1 MAADPADRPGGDQ
14 RDLLHR
20 AHGSGRGS
28 RQARARQPG
37 QRARGVAGPGQS
49 AGRRDRLEF
58 AWWSTAFQARA
69 AGEPGDLILCSGTR
83 AREPRPGAAHPER
96 RHARGARCLQGE
108 APAGLH
114 RSVTAMTVTGSSGK
128 AAVEINF
135 PVLETLTFEVLD
147 GDIGVL
153 RINRPD
159 RMNSQTVTMF
169 SEYGEAAFAL
179 RDTALRALIL
189 TATGE
194 RAFCAGFDLD
204 ELDVITRMGVRE
216 FLKFQETAAGGIQ
229 AIRHLPFPVIAAI
242 HGPAIG
248 GGLALALAADIRLAS
263 PAAKF
268 SAAFLKVGLS
278 VGELGTSYNLTRL
291 IGPGRAAEIGYTGR
305 VVEAAEAAR
314 IGLVN
319 RVIPADKLFGEAL
332 AMARLIATNSPGGV
346 RMSKRAIQ
354 RNQEVTS
361 YAAALELENRG
372 QALLTRTD
380 DMPEALAAFKEKRE
394 PRFTG
399 R

>member
-1 MAADPADRPGGDQ
+1 
-14 RDLLHR
+14 
-20 AHGSGRGS
+20 
-28 RQARARQPG
+28 
-37 QRARGVAGPGQS
+37 
-49 AGRRDRLEF
+49 
-58 AWWSTAFQARA
+58 
-69 AGEPGDLILCSGTR
+69 
-83 AREPRPGAAHPER
+83 
-96 RHARGARCLQGE
+96 
-108 APAGLH
+108 
-114 RSVTAMTVTGSSGK
+114 MTITGSSGK
-128 AAVEINF
+128 ADAEIDF

-147 GDIGVL
+147 GDVGVL

-169 SEYGEAAFAL
+169 SEYGAAAFAL

-204 ELDVITRMGVRE
+204 EIDVITRMGVRE
-216 FLKFQETAAGGIQ
+216 FLKFQETATGGIQ

-242 HGPAIG
+242 QGPAIG

-263 PAAKF
+263 PAATF

-291 IGPGRAAEIGYTGR
+291 VGPGRAAEIGYTGR
-305 VVEAAEAAR
+305 IVQAEEAAR

-354 RNQEVTS
+354 RNQEITS

-372 QALLTRTD
+372 QALLTRTN

>member
-1 MAADPADRPGGDQ
+1 
-14 RDLLHR
+14 
-20 AHGSGRGS
+20 
-28 RQARARQPG
+28 
-37 QRARGVAGPGQS
+37 
-49 AGRRDRLEF
+49 
-58 AWWSTAFQARA
+58 
-69 AGEPGDLILCSGTR
+69 
-83 AREPRPGAAHPER
+83 
-96 RHARGARCLQGE
+96 
-108 APAGLH
+108 
-114 RSVTAMTVTGSSGK
+114 MTITGSSGK
-128 AAVEINF
+128 AAEGIDF
-135 PVLETLTFEVLD
+135 PVLETLTFEALD

-159 RMNSQTVTMF
+159 RLNSQTVTMF
-169 SEYGEAAFAL
+169 SEYGNAAFAL

-204 ELDVITRMGVRE
+204 EIDVITRMGVRE
-216 FLKFQETAAGGIQ
+216 FLKFQETATGGIQ

-242 HGPAIG
+242 QGPAIG

-263 PAAKF
+263 PAATF

-291 IGPGRAAEIGYTGR
+291 VGPGRAAEIGYTGR
-305 VVEAAEAAR
+305 IVEAEEAAR

-354 RNQEVTS
+354 RNQEITS

-372 QALLTRTD
+372 QALLTRTN